1 MYQYFEFV
9 VGAVLLTG
17 LIDRNYKT
25 QGQTDNQNFKPAVF
39 CISVIRLRCPP
50 STSRSLL
57 ILFVMQMILRY
68 CTLPRPRAKGGMGGH
83 Q

>member
-25 QGQTDNQNFKPAVF
+25 QGQTDNQNFKLAVSS
-39 CISVIRLRCPP
+39 ISNPRLNV
-50 STSRSLL
+50 SV
-57 ILFVMQMILRY
+57 FNVAMITHPLHD
-68 CTLPRPRAKGGMGGH
+68 AN
-83 Q
+83 

>member
-17 LIDRNYKT
+17 LIDRKYKT
-25 QGQTDNQNFKPAVF
+25 QGQTDNQNFKLAVF
-39 CISVIRLRCPP
+39 CISVIWLLSPP

-57 ILFVMQMILRY
+57 ILFVMQTILRY
-68 CTLPRPRAKGGMGGH
+68 CTLPRPRAKGGMESH